1 MSRDMIGDF
10 LTVIRNAVVLGKP
23 NIVVPHSVM
32 RESLA
37 NILKNEGFVRDFSV
51 EQEGLF
57 KVLNVQLKYF
67 NGESVI
73 HEIKR
78 ISKPGKRIYST
89 SKSFEPVI
97 GGLGISIVSTNKGVM
112 TDKQAKSLSVGG
124 EVICTVW

>member
-51 EQEGLF
+51 EQDGSF

-97 GGLGISIVSTNKGVM
+97 GGLGISIVTTNKGIM